1 MKLWEMLPILLPP
14 PPIPYPRDW
23 SLFFGGGPLVWLT
36 IKSVEKLLSM
46 REDPKLRELSEK
58 LRKSNEM
65 YATARKVAES
75 HKNEIKAL
83 RREIEELLKCRDR
96 DRERMDR
103 LVARF
108 VALMSQMQRE
118 AA

>member
-1 MKLWEMLPILLPP
+1 MA
-14 PPIPYPRDW
+14 
-23 SLFFGGGPLVWLT
+23 GGPFVFLT
-36 IKSVEKLLSM
+36 VKSVEKLLSM

-65 YATARKVAES
+65 YETARRVAES

-83 RREIEELLKCRDR
+83 HKEIEELVKSRTR
-96 DRERMDR
+96 DREKIDL
-103 LVARF
+103 LVARLE
-108 VALMSQMQRE
+108 ALINQMQRE